1 MLGEF
6 RASVSGLMANQQQ
19 LDVIANN
26 LANINTPAFKQSRAV
41 FQDLVYSRMAPAG
54 DFAGNAENSTD
65 PSVALQDRMG
75 SGVAIGGTATS
86 YAPGPLIQDGD
97 PLHMA
102 IQGDGFFVVRT
113 ADGGAAYTRDGNFSR
128 DSLGRLVTEN
138 GDVALP
144 ETRIPADARDIRVDN
159 QGLVFARLGT
169 ESGDDVEVQLGEVQL
184 ARFTNPQGLANAG
197 GNLYLATDNSGPA
210 LVGYPGDEGY
220 GTIASGATE
229 GSNVDTAEQMTQMI
243 MGQRAYGFNA
253 KALQTVDEM
262 LDLANNLRR

>member
-6 RASVSGLMANQQQ
+6 RSAVSGMMANQQM

-26 LANINTPAFKQSRAV
+26 LANINTPAFKQSRTV
-41 FQDLVYSRMAPAG
+41 FQDLVYARMAPTG
-54 DFAGNAENSTD
+54 DFSGAATAD
-65 PSVALQDRMG
+65 PSQALQDRLG

-86 YAPGPLIQDGD
+86 YAPGPMIQDGD
-97 PLHMA
+97 PLHLA

-113 ADGGAAYTRDGNFSR
+113 ADGGAAYTRDGSFSR
-128 DSLGRLVTEN
+128 DALGRLVTQA
-138 GDVALP
+138 GDVVLP

-169 ESGDDVEVQLGEVQL
+169 ESGDDVEVQIGEVQL
-184 ARFTNPQGLANAG
+184 ARFTNAQGLAAAG
-197 GNLYLATDNSGPA
+197 GNLYLATENSGPA

-220 GTIASGATE
+220 GTIASGAVE

-253 KALQTVDEM
+253 RALQTIDEM
-262 LDLANNLRR
+262 LNLANNLRR